1 MTEFYKIVVN
11 NADTNQTFVTVVD
24 MSGEVM
30 VTDLDVSCISNIS
43 ISKELL
49 FSSSRIQ
56 ISNFNFRLQN
66 FNLPHRYHLSVD
78 IVFSDG
84 SRTDIF
90 SFSQE
95 QYSLKFITNT
105 NIIEISDV
113 DSMWYDYQGFNG
125 AESIYVELQESKFC
139 SNPRTIFR
147 KLVTLN
153 IPETRSPI
161 RVTTESSTVV
171 RTSNTTTLTMKTIVE
186 SQLNTKFIWFVIS
199 GAILM
204 IVIICGVLAYC
215 KKKKF
220 FAHNSYLIMATR
232 TTLKK

>member
-1 MTEFYKIVVN
+1 
-11 NADTNQTFVTVVD
+11 
-24 MSGEVM
+24 M